1 MTIKINT
8 EKYISQ
14 IDLKKV
20 NATLKLAEYATCKIP
35 LQCYFIQFS
44 VARFARFYTKLVKN
58 ASSIVERFKVI
69 FINFSDS
76 S

>member
-20 NATLKLAEYATCKIP
+20 NATLRLAEYATCKIP
-35 LQCYFIQFS
+35 L
-44 VARFARFYTKLVKN
+44 
-58 ASSIVERFKVI
+58 
-69 FINFSDS
+69 
-76 S
+76 